1 MLPKEKVVPIWTV
14 PFWPFPSQSTVVSC
28 SRFRSRFATEK
39 RRRWRRRPKKPPRS
53 GDSGTHRRAPGTGAG
68 GGLVRGRRPHRP
80 RRGVRVTN
88 AGDAYSADA
97 ADYAVGLV
105 VAALRHVATADAYVR
120 HGGWA
125 AALGEYPLA
134 AKVPD

>member
-1 MLPKEKVVPIWTV
+1 VTTELIDALPALELVVASSMGVDRIDLAAC
-14 PFWPFPSQSTVVSC
+14 QC
-28 SRFRSRFATEK
+28 
-39 RRRWRRRPKKPPRS
+39 
-53 GDSGTHRRAPGTGAG
+53 
-68 GGLVRGRRPHRP
+68 
-80 RRGVRVTN
+80 RGVRVTN

-105 VAALRHVATADAYVR
+105 VAALRHVATAD
-120 HGGWA
+120 GGWA

>member
-1 MLPKEKVVPIWTV
+1 MTAELIDSLPALELVVASSVGVDHIDLAA
-14 PFWPFPSQSTVVSC
+14 C
-28 SRFRSRFATEK
+28 R
-39 RRRWRRRPKKPPRS
+39 
-53 GDSGTHRRAPGTGAG
+53 
-68 GGLVRGRRPHRP
+68 

-97 ADYAVGLV
+97 AVGLV

>member
-1 MLPKEKVVPIWTV
+1 MTTELIDALPALELVVASSMGVDRIDLAAC
-14 PFWPFPSQSTVVSC
+14 QC
-28 SRFRSRFATEK
+28 
-39 RRRWRRRPKKPPRS
+39 
-53 GDSGTHRRAPGTGAG
+53 
-68 GGLVRGRRPHRP
+68 
-80 RRGVRVTN
+80 RGVRVTN